1 MAEVK
6 NKAAQLLS
14 EAKEYVKQHII
25 FDAQNRTIAVYTA
38 PNDASQ
44 GDKCSI
50 TRYKYLNATSNVI
63 VNRFEDDATWD
74 PNSEGDWDQLEP
86 LP

>member
-1 MAEVK
+1 MAEQK

-25 FDAQNRTIAVYTA
+25 FDGQGRTIAVYTA
-38 PNDASQ
+38 GNDVSQ
-44 GDKCSI
+44 GEKCSI
-50 TRYKYLNATSNVI
+50 TRYKYINSTSAVI
-63 VNRFEDDATWD
+63 VNRFEDDAVWD
-74 PNSEGDWDQLEP
+74 PNNDGNWDELEP